1 MKIYLIFFNFRL
13 IANFFS
19 FAGKIKAWEE
29 NMGVTSAIGTQP
41 EKKKFTTSTK
51 INTND
56 DNLKKNVSKTII
68 YIYIYIHVYIL
79 ITEYNRGQQFFIIIP
94 HIEGRIRSQICRSKF
109 AIKSLLPIRVN
120 SAFFSHI

>member
-41 EKKKFTTSTK
+41 EK
-51 INTND
+51 NE
-56 DNLKKNVSKTII
+56 L
-68 YIYIYIHVYIL
+68 H
-79 ITEYNRGQQFFIIIP
+79 QQTVIVMM
-94 HIEGRIRSQICRSKF
+94 
-109 AIKSLLPIRVN
+109 AL
-120 SAFFSHI
+120 